1 MAEAS
6 LLIRIKADGVGV
18 AKGVND
24 ATSQFKRLENTLS
37 GFMGAM
43 RGLFAL
49 APVTAFVAVLKDAVN
64 YAKQIA
70 DFAKKTET
78 SLSEAQRL
86 RFGERVL
93 AREGGFSGM
102 IEHLRKTRSEALMKG
117 PEGEIAKQFAAIGI
131 PFDQLKTTDAAGL
144 FREIATG
151 IETAKINAVN
161 FAAALKLVGR
171 ENGDL
176 LPSLARLN
184 EVTGRFMQTGAAL
197 DESTIKRGISLWK
210 AGREWWERSK
220 ELVRIGIIGAPADM
234 QAKFAKGWREIRVG
248 AATVTGRPDLAAAAL
263 LESPAATAAS
273 PEEAARAA
281 MKKAMEAETLA
292 TLDAQREAATQ
303 SRQRARALDGVP
315 LRHDELSRIGLFR
328 GSEGQQGLRMMR
340 EQTSAVKDLH
350 REVQNLSATVKQFM
364 SEAAYTGPA
373 TSSF

>member
-6 LLIRIKADGVGV
+6 LLIRIKADGAGV

-37 GFMGAM
+37 GFMGVM

-49 APVTAFVAVLKDAVN
+49 APVMAFVSVLKDAVH

-102 IEHLRKTRSEALMKG
+102 IEHLRKTRS
-117 PEGEIAKQFAAIGI
+117 
-131 PFDQLKTTDAAGL
+131 D
-144 FREIATG
+144 
-151 IETAKINAVN
+151 
-161 FAAALKLVGR
+161 
-171 ENGDL
+171 
-176 LPSLARLN
+176 
-184 EVTGRFMQTGAAL
+184 
-197 DESTIKRGISLWK
+197 
-210 AGREWWERSK
+210 
-220 ELVRIGIIGAPADM
+220 
-234 QAKFAKGWREIRVG
+234 
-248 AATVTGRPDLAAAAL
+248 
-263 LESPAATAAS
+263 
-273 PEEAARAA
+273 
-281 MKKAMEAETLA
+281 
-292 TLDAQREAATQ
+292 
-303 SRQRARALDGVP
+303 
-315 LRHDELSRIGLFR
+315 
-328 GSEGQQGLRMMR
+328 MMR

-364 SEAAYTGPA
+364 TEAAYTGPA